1 LPDTDGAGALI
12 VAERIRRAVE
22 CLGIP
27 HEANSPAI
35 VTISAGVAAR
45 QAGPDGDPAML
56 VGAADRAL
64 YAAKQQGRNRICVAD
79 VDEQE
84 PTELDLRVKRS

>member
-1 LPDTDGAGALI
+1 MPDTDGAGALI

-84 PTELDLRVKRS
+84 PTELELRVKRS